1 MIGLSVAKLNFFS
14 PKLKRNFSLN
24 KAKKPLFCGMFGS
37 IPTFRS
43 TQKGKKWFFD
53 EHLSVSPP
61 GITQHRIFIKF
72 FSISL
77 GSSCFF
83 SLAIRTSKLLEFK
96 EFKKTIIPFALAGY
110 G

>member
-37 IPTFRS
+37 IPTFGS
-43 TQKGKKWFFD
+43 TQKGKKWFYD
-53 EHLSVSPP
+53 EHLSVSPS
-61 GITQHRIFIKF
+61 GITQHRIIIKF

-83 SLAIRTSKLLEFK
+83 SLAIRILEFK